1 MTDASVS
8 LDTAREID
16 RSHMRVSDEIAIQ
29 IEGMNKWFGQF
40 HVLRDIDLTV
50 YRGERIVIC
59 GPSGSGKSTLIRCI
73 NALEEHQ
80 KGRIVVDGTHLSSD
94 LKNIDKVRSEVGM
107 VFQHFNLFPHLTILE
122 NCTLAP
128 IWVRKV
134 PKREAEETAM
144 HYLTKVKI
152 PEQALKY
159 PGQLSGGQQQR
170 VAIARSLCMKPRIM
184 LFDEPTSALD
194 PEMIKEVLDT
204 MIELAEEGMTML
216 VVTHEMGFAQAV
228 ANRVIFMDQGQ
239 IVEQNEP
246 RDFFNN
252 PKSERTK
259 LFLSQILGH

>member
-1 MTDASVS
+1 MSEANTS
-8 LDTAREID
+8 LQDRQID
-16 RSHMRVSDEIAIQ
+16 RSQMKVSDEIAIE
-29 IEGMNKWFGQF
+29 ITGMNKWYGTF
-40 HVLRDIDLTV
+40 HVLRDINLTV
-50 YRGERIVIC
+50 NRGERIVVC

-80 KGRIVVDGTHLSSD
+80 KGQITVDGTKLSTD
-94 LKNIDKVRSEVGM
+94 LKNIYKVRSEVGM

-144 HYLTKVKI
+144 YFLEKVKI

-204 MIELAEEGMTML
+204 MIALAEEGMTMIC
-216 VVTHEMGFAQAV
+216 VTHEMGFAQAV

-239 IVEQNEP
+239 IIEQNEP
-246 RDFFNN
+246 KAFFNDPQN
-252 PKSERTK
+252 ERTK